1 MEWSMGN
8 EALKVQA
15 LRFVDVLPSLNSAH
29 SVVEHLHEYF
39 QNHES
44 GLASPLRLGVEV
56 SRIAPWLVG
65 PVVKFGVGGMA
76 RQFITGRTGA
86 DAVPVLKKL
95 RKRGIGFT
103 VDILGEAV
111 VSEVEADE
119 YYGRYLELVESLA
132 AEARQWKHSEQLEG
146 SSSGRAQPKVNVS
159 VKISALYS
167 QIHAADPEGAISR
180 LKDRLRP
187 LFRRA
192 KELGVFINLDMEHYG
207 LKDLTLRLFRS
218 LLDESEFH
226 DYQDAGLVIQAYLQE
241 SGDDLEEMLRWAESR
256 QRRITIRLVK
266 GAYWDYE
273 TVVARQRG
281 WPIPV
286 YLEKPQADANFERLS
301 RRMLESYRWVYS
313 AFGTHNVRSMANA
326 IATAR
331 KLGLRPNDY
340 EVQMLYGMAEPIKKA
355 LVQLGHRIREYCPVG
370 EMLPGMA
377 YLVRRLLENTSNE
390 GFLKAKFST
399 GISSSQLLRDPETL
413 VSANGTNGS
422 RNGANGHHA
431 DNGNAVN
438 GSRPFAN
445 DPPVDFA
452 LEANREQMRRA
463 IAAERAL
470 LGQDYPLVI
479 GEQRIAT
486 AEWLDSVNPAK
497 PDQIVGRIAKATTQH
512 AQMAVDTAVAV
523 APVWRAVPLERR
535 ARVLEKMAELMRA
548 ERFELAALE
557 VFEVGKPWVE
567 ADADVSEAIDFCD
580 FYAAEMRRLGRPQN
594 TLSVPGENSSQEY
607 LPRGV
612 GLVIAPWNFPLAI
625 LCGMTVAALVA
636 GNTVVMKPAEQS
648 GAVAARFMD
657 IALRAGLPPGA
668 LNLLSGLG
676 EEVGEFLVNHPKINF
691 IAFTGSKEVGLKIW
705 EAGGRTR
712 PGQAQLKHVVC
723 EMGGKNALII
733 DADADLD
740 EAVIGSIYSAFG
752 YQGQKC
758 SALSRLIVLEDNYD
772 RFVDRLVTAASCL
785 RVGSPEEPGT
795 VVGPVIDREAWE
807 RVQRYVAIGKT
818 EARLAYGGTVPAGGG
833 YFLQPTIFA
842 EVPPTARIAREEIFG
857 PILSVIKARNLDE
870 AIRIANDT
878 EFALTG
884 GLYSRSPA
892 NIDRV
897 KSELAVGNLY
907 INRSI
912 TGAIVG
918 RHPFGGFKMSGGGT
932 KAGGRD
938 YLLNFLHPR
947 IITENCLRRG
957 FAPVEEGEVQHSLS
971 RIDTSL
977 TESIGGKSLIG
988 T

>member
-1 MEWSMGN
+1 MPPQVNYSSATQREIEAAGNQILDLVDGQKKLPDALNPAAWFGRLMEWSMGN

-15 LRFVDVLPSLNSAH
+15 LRFVDVLPSLNGAH

-44 GLASPLRLGVEV
+44 GLASPLRLGIEV
-56 SRIAPWLVG
+56 SRVAPWLVG

-95 RKRGIGFT
+95 RSRGIGFT

-111 VSEVEADE
+111 VSETEADE
-119 YYGRYLELVESLA
+119 YYHRYLELVESLA
-132 AEARQWKHSEQLEG
+132 AEARNWKFNGQLEG
-146 SSSGRAQPKVNVS
+146 SSSGLAQPKVNVS

-167 QIHAADPEGAISR
+167 QIHIADPAGAIDR

-192 KELGVFINLDMEHYG
+192 RELGVFINLDMEHYG
-207 LKDLTLRLFRS
+207 LKDLTLHLFRS
-218 LLDESEFH
+218 LLDEAEFR
-226 DYQDAGLVIQAYLQE
+226 DYHDAGLVIQAYLRD
-241 SGDDLEEMLRWAESR
+241 SGDDLEKMIGWAESR
-256 QRRITIRLVK
+256 QRRITVRLVK

-286 YLEKPQADANFERLS
+286 YLQKPEADANFERLS
-301 RRMLESYRWVYS
+301 RRMLESHRWVYS
-313 AFGTHNVRSMANA
+313 AFGSHNVRSMANA
-326 IATAR
+326 IVTAR
-331 KLGLRPNDY
+331 KLGLQPNDY
-340 EVQMLYGMAEPIKKA
+340 EMQMLYGMAEPIKKA

-390 GFLKAKFST
+390 GFLKAKFSSGAT
-399 GISSSQLLRDPETL
+399 SKELLRDPSTL
-413 VSANGTNGS
+413 ISTAPLNGS
-422 RNGANGHHA
+422 HNGANGS
-431 DNGNAVN
+431 NGTHGKNGHSAVYPK
-438 GSRPFAN
+438 PFAN

-452 LEANREQMRRA
+452 VEANRERMRQA
-463 IAAERAL
+463 VESERAN
-470 LGQDYPLVI
+470 LGKDYPLVI
-479 GEQRIAT
+479 GENRIAT
-486 AEWLDSVNPAK
+486 AEWLDSVNPAR
-497 PDQIVGRIAKATTQH
+497 PEQIVGRIAKATTQH
-512 AQMAVDTAVAV
+512 AQMAVDAAVAV

-557 VFEVGKPWVE
+557 VFEVGKPWIE

-594 TLSVPGENSSQEY
+594 TLSVPGENSVQEY

-676 EEVGEFLVNHPKINF
+676 EEVGEYLVNHPKINF

-712 PGQAQLKHVVC
+712 P
-723 EMGGKNALII
+723 
-733 DADADLD
+733 
-740 EAVIGSIYSAFG
+740 
-752 YQGQKC
+752 
-758 SALSRLIVLEDNYD
+758 
-772 RFVDRLVTAASCL
+772 
-785 RVGSPEEPGT
+785 
-795 VVGPVIDREAWE
+795 
-807 RVQRYVAIGKT
+807 
-818 EARLAYGGTVPAGGG
+818 ARL
-833 YFLQPTIFA
+833 
-842 EVPPTARIAREEIFG
+842 
-857 PILSVIKARNLDE
+857 S
-870 AIRIANDT
+870 
-878 EFALTG
+878 
-884 GLYSRSPA
+884 
-892 NIDRV
+892 
-897 KSELAVGNLY
+897 
-907 INRSI
+907 
-912 TGAIVG
+912 
-918 RHPFGGFKMSGGGT
+918 
-932 KAGGRD
+932 
-938 YLLNFLHPR
+938 
-947 IITENCLRRG
+947 
-957 FAPVEEGEVQHSLS
+957 
-971 RIDTSL
+971 
-977 TESIGGKSLIG
+977 
-988 T
+988 